1 MAMSWPMSQDYN
13 EAIQAPARSF
23 ADPDLRRGQAAVNA
37 LRLPMPCSGNFA
49 DVYQICCPEG
59 SRWAVKCFT
68 REVPGLRERYREISR
83 HLGQAQLPFIMNF
96 TFLEEG
102 IRVGGRWFPVVK
114 MEWVEGLPLNQFV
127 ARYAH
132 RPKVLEA
139 LLLVW
144 ARMANSLRAAE
155 VAHGDLQHGNVLLVP
170 GPTVN
175 SLALKL
181 VDYDGMWVPALA
193 GCPSGEVGHPAYQH
207 PQRLRYQVYGPTVDC
222 FPLLLVATAL
232 SALRAKG
239 RALWEANDDGDNLL
253 FRRQD
258 LEAPA
263 TSVLFNELLKMD
275 DLAARHLVAKLREA
289 AEEQLD
295 RVPLLEDALF
305 ESTWEQMLERQ
316 RLELLPWAPE
326 AAPEASASTPVLLD
340 HYGAPAHLPPP
351 ASEPERLATEQI
363 PADWPW
369 FSSPPPCSSS
379 ADTAPT
385 ARTATTAATKPRSV
399 QERLPLSKP
408 FAAPPGWTSS
418 DQDHEKCNSAQN
430 LPATAGSP
438 SAREKSKGHVRLPA
452 VWAGATAVL
461 VALAVAG
468 AFLLAVWRHNN
479 ATFDSAGIASPPPIG
494 DETGA
499 AAQPPAPKSVAD
511 LIKELQTGNR
521 AVRWQAAEA
530 LGQHGPTASGAYPEL
545 VRALADVDA
554 RVRDAARAAL
564 TKLGE
569 PRADAEPGLVD
580 ALMHPSP
587 VVSEFAFEALAK
599 MGLDADHEAQIYADV
614 LKGDRAPAVRV
625 RAVEA
630 LGRLSPKSH
639 TVAVPALL
647 KAQKDADANVAGV
660 AREALPHDVPT
671 LVRIVRNA
679 AADLEVRL
687 WATDALGKLGSGAAK
702 AVPDLA
708 DVLTDQRSDLSLRR
722 TAVAALAEMGPA
734 AAEGIKA
741 LVDTARDRNGERGV
755 RRSALEAI
763 GKLGTAGKPA
773 LGSAA
778 HLVSDRDPEIREAAW
793 AALEQIDD
801 AAARSTASDSLLSAT
816 DLEVRVDAAVFLGRM
831 GAKAKANWQA
841 LTKALEDEIPR
852 VRLKVAKALTQI
864 DPQSPAPVPALATLL
879 TERDATIRREARDA
893 LATLAASTGRGNAST
908 VKAALREQ
916 MPVLEKALDDD
927 DEWVRL
933 RMAKM
938 VLRIDPRAAAAVAPL
953 AALLS
958 SGDVEIRREASE
970 ALVTQGGGAKD
981 AVPALRAVLKR
992 KDEDKAV
999 RRNAVSTLAAV
1010 DKAAEPAM
1018 EELVG
1023 ALDDT
1028 DLRQEIIQVLG
1039 KFGANAIPALKNGL
1053 KTGGQVCLGAA
1064 QAVSKLGPLSVE
1076 DAGQLRIAIKNAL
1089 NKKPV
1094 DNVRRALEAALRKV
1108 EANQ

>member
-13 EAIQAPARSF
+13 EAIQSPPRSF
-23 ADPDLRRGQAAVNA
+23 SDPELRRGQAVVNA
-37 LRLPMPCSGNFA
+37 LGLPMPCSGNFA
-49 DVYQICCPEG
+49 DVYQVCCPDG

-68 REVPGLRERYREISR
+68 REVPGLHERYQEISK
-83 HLGQAQLPFIMNF
+83 HLRCVQLPFTVEF
-96 TFLEEG
+96 TFLDEG
-102 IRVGGRWFPVVK
+102 IRVAGRWFPVLK
-114 MEWVEGLPLNQFV
+114 MEWVEGLTLNQFV

-144 ARMANSLRAAE
+144 ARMAKSLRAAE
-155 VAHGDLQHGNVLLVP
+155 VAHGDLQHGNVLLVRE
-170 GPTVN
+170 GN

-207 PQRLRYQVYGPTVDC
+207 PQRLRYQVYGPTVDR

-232 SALRAKG
+232 SALRTKG

-258 LEAPA
+258 LEAPT
-263 TSVLFNELLKMD
+263 TSVLVDELLKLD

-289 AEEQLD
+289 AEERLD

-305 ESTWEQMLERQ
+305 EGTWEQMLERQ
-316 RLELLPWAPE
+316 RLELLPWALD
-326 AAPEASASTPVLLD
+326 AAPEAPASNLAVLD
-340 HYGAPAHLPPP
+340 RSGAPAHSSPP
-351 ASEPERLATEQI
+351 ASEPERLPTEQKG
-363 PADWPW
+363 AGSPW
-369 FSSPPPCSSS
+369 FSSPPPCSTP
-379 ADTAPT
+379 ADAAPT
-385 ARTATTAATKPRSV
+385 ASTATAIGTKSRSV
-399 QERLPLSKP
+399 EERLPLSKP
-408 FAAPPGWTSS
+408 FAAPPGCLSS
-418 DQDHEKCNSAQN
+418 AQDHEKGNSAQN
-430 LPATAGSP
+430 VPATASSP
-438 SAREKSKGHVRLPA
+438 SESPKLKGYGGLPA
-452 VWAGATAVL
+452 VSAGATAVL
-461 VALAVAG
+461 VGLAIAAG
-468 AFLLAVWRHNN
+468 FLLAGRRHNN
-479 ATFDSAGIASPPPIG
+479 ATFDSAVMASPPPIA
-494 DETGA
+494 DETRAGA
-499 AAQPPAPKSVAD
+499 HPPAPKSVAD
-511 LIKELQTGNR
+511 LVKELQTGNR
-521 AVRWQAAEA
+521 VVRWQAAEA
-530 LGQHGPTASGAYPEL
+530 LGQQGSTANEAYPEL
-545 VRALADVDA
+545 VRALDDVDA

-564 TKLGE
+564 TNVGDPK
-569 PRADAEPGLVD
+569 ADAEPGLVD
-580 ALMHPSP
+580 ALKHPNP
-587 VVSEFAFEALAK
+587 VVSEFALGALAK
-599 MGLDADHEAQIYADV
+599 MGLDPDHEAQIYADV
-614 LKGDRAPAVRV
+614 VKSDRSPALRV

-630 LGRLSPKSH
+630 LVRLSPRSH

-647 KAQKDADANVAGV
+647 KARKDADANVAGV
-660 AREALPHDVPT
+660 ATEALSHDVPT
-671 LVRIVRNA
+671 LARIVRNA
-679 AADLEVRL
+679 AADPEVRL
-687 WATDALGKLGSGAAK
+687 WATDALGKLGSGATK

-708 DVLTDQRSDLSLRR
+708 DVLTDQRSDRTLRQ
-722 TAVAALAEMGPA
+722 TAVAALVEIGPA
-734 AAEGIKA
+734 TAEGIKA
-741 LVDTARDRNGERGV
+741 LVDTAGDTNGDRGV

-763 GKLGTAGKPA
+763 GKLGTTDKGA
-773 LGSAA
+773 LGCAA
-778 HLVSDRDPEIREAAW
+778 HLVSDRDPEIRKVAW

-801 AAARSTASDSLLSAT
+801 AAARSAACDALSGAM
-816 DLEVRVDAAVFLGRM
+816 DPEVRVDAAEFLGEM
-831 GAKAKANWQA
+831 GAKAKANRQA
-841 LTKALEDEIPR
+841 LITALEDKIPR
-852 VRLKVAKALTQI
+852 VRLKVVLALTQI

-879 TERDATIRREARDA
+879 TERDASTRREASDA
-893 LATLAASTGRGNAST
+893 LATLAASAGRGNAST
-908 VKAALREQ
+908 LKAVLRERL
-916 MPVLEKALDDD
+916 PVLEKALNDD

-933 RMAKM
+933 RMAKV

-953 AALLS
+953 ASLLS

-992 KDEDKAV
+992 EDEDKVV

-1023 ALDDT
+1023 ALDDP
-1028 DLRQEIIQVLG
+1028 DLHQEIIQVLG

-1089 NKKPV
+1089 NKKPD